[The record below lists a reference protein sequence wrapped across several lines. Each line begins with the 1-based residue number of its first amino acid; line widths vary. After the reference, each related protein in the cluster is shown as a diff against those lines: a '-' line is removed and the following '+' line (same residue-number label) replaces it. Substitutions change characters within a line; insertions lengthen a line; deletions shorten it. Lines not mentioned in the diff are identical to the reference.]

1 MSDFRINRMSGM
13 DYSPVAGVPQKRH
26 EVAHVFSHTMSDEV
40 GIAAAQSVSI
50 AETSMGGNGLERD
63 LGTQFEAM
71 FLRQVLETML
81 PNKANHVFGNGTAG
95 EIWRSMLAENL
106 SIVLADSNLLGLSGS
121 VAAPPRHRHE
131 NSSG

>member
-1 MSDFRINRMSGM
+1 MSDFNINRMSGM
-13 DYSPVAGVPQKRH
+13 DHSPVAAQKRH
-26 EVAHVFSHTMSDEV
+26 EVADAFSHAMSDDV
-40 GIAAAQSVSI
+40 GVAATQSVNS

-106 SIVLADSNLLGLSGS
+106 SIVLADSNFLGLSGS
-121 VAAPPRHRHE
+121 VAAPPQHRRE
-131 NSSG
+131 NNSG